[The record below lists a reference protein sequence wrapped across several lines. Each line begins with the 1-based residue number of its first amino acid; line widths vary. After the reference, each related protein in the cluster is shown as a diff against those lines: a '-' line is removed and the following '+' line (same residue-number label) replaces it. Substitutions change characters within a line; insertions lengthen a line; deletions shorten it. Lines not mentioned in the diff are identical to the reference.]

1 MDPQSLK
8 KINDA
13 LKNEQSVILL
23 TEISENSGGRDRVIY
38 QGDKL
43 AGEMGEAIDAVF
55 TSGNSGIARLNGSE
69 FFLNLYLP

>member
-43 AGEMGEAIDAVF
+43 AGEMGQAIDAVF
-55 TSGNSGIARLNGSE
+55 TSGNSGIATLNGSD
-69 FFLNLYLP
+69 FFLNLYRP

>member
-55 TSGNSGIARLNGSE
+55 TSGNSSITRLNESE